1 MALGRS
7 KAVALKCKN
16 LTWTWMVDVYDDT
29 EIMEATVKQM
39 EKLER
44 KKCRLVLE
52 NKIGN
57 LKRDLTICQREQKVG
72 T

>member
-1 MALGRS
+1 
-7 KAVALKCKN
+7 
-16 LTWTWMVDVYDDT
+16 MVDVYDDT

-57 LKRDLTICQREQKVG
+57 LKRDLTIGQREQKIG